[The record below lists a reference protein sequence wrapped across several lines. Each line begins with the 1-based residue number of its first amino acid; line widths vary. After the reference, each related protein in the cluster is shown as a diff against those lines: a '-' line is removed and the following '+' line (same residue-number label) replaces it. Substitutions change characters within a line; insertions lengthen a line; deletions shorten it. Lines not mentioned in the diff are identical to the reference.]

1 MANPNYKIILIT
13 ALTSILTLCTGCGNK
28 GKASPEDLQAA
39 CNKARSLAIE
49 LSAQTD
55 TMRIENILLEV
66 RERENYMR
74 HHGYSD
80 VADVY
85 IETFLATLDSVS
97 PAIAKE
103 LR

>member
-13 ALTSILTLCTGCGNK
+13 ALTSILTLCTGCGKK
-28 GKASPEDLQAA
+28 GK
-39 CNKARSLAIE
+39 AIE

-80 VADVY
+80 VADIY

>member
-1 MANPNYKIILIT
+1 
-13 ALTSILTLCTGCGNK
+13 
-28 GKASPEDLQAA
+28 
-39 CNKARSLAIE
+39 
-49 LSAQTD
+49 
-55 TMRIENILLEV
+55 MRIENILLEV

-80 VADVY
+80 VADIY